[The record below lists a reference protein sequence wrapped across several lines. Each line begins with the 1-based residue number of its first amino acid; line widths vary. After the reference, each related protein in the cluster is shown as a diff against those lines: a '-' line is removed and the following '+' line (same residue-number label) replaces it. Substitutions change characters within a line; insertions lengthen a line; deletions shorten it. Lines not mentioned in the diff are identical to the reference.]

1 MKDAGKNLAGNQMF
15 TFAGKLLSLGTTEL
29 LNSNKKVYKIAN
41 IEFTDVNGEI
51 QKASAAIYAKNLE
64 HGVEIGK
71 EYLTTA
77 TIAPDKDGKLTP
89 YLQMSHLEAN
99 AGRAEISMFLTSVE
113 VATVTPVG
121 ELKS

>member
-1 MKDAGKNLAGNQMF
+1 MKDAGKNAQGNQQF

-29 LNSNKKVYKIAN
+29 KNSNDKTYRIAN

-64 HGVEIGK
+64 HGVDVGK

-77 TIAPDKDGKLTP
+77 TIVGDQA

-99 AGRAEISMFLTSVE
+99 AGRAEVSMFLATTE
-113 VATVTPVG
+113 VTKVTKVG
-121 ELKS
+121 ELAS

>member
-1 MKDAGKNLAGNQMF
+1 MKDAGKNAQGNQQF

-29 LNSNKKVYKIAN
+29 KNSNDKTYRIAN

-64 HGVEIGK
+64 HGVEAGK

-77 TIAPDKDGKLTP
+77 TISGDQV
-89 YLQMSHLEAN
+89 YLQMSHLEAS
-99 AGRAEISMFLTSVE
+99 AGRAQVSMFLAEASVE
-113 VATVTPVG
+113 VTTKVG
-121 ELKS
+121 ELQS